1 MHKQEIEV
9 RNMLIASKLP
19 DTDYVINPYIGCTYG
34 CSYCYASF
42 MGRFVKQPI
51 ANWGKYIYVKKNAV
65 ALLKDTIVKLD
76 NTKKQ
81 RSILLSSV
89 TDPYQP
95 IEQRY
100 QLTRGLLEVLA
111 KAKYPGRISVLTK
124 SPLVLRDTD
133 LLAQLDNKEIGLTI
147 TSSDDTL
154 TDQLE
159 LNAPKVS
166 IRLQTLAQLKKEGFI
181 TYAFIGPIL
190 PHFYLYPKKI
200 ENIFSKLADTG
211 INSLFV
217 EHMNI
222 SPYIY
227 KKIIQNHKLSEEEK
241 QAYKNNKTKIFHTEI
256 QRIIDTLMIKYN
268 FRLRTSQIIQH

>member
-1 MHKQEIEV
+1 MNKQEIEV
-9 RNMLIASKLP
+9 KNILIASKLP

-51 ANWGKYIYVKKNAV
+51 TNWGKYIYVKKNAV
-65 ALLKDTIVKLD
+65 KLLEDTIEKLD
-76 NTKKQ
+76 NAKKK

-100 QLTRGLLEVLA
+100 QLTRGLLDVLA
-111 KAKYPGRISVLTK
+111 KAKYPGRISILTK
-124 SPLVLRDTD
+124 SPLVLRDKD
-133 LLAQLDNKEIGLTI
+133 MLSQLDSKEIGLTI
-147 TSSDDTL
+147 TSSQDTL

-159 LNAPKVS
+159 LNAPKSS

-190 PHFYLYPKKI
+190 PHFYLYPNKI
-200 ENIFSKLADTG
+200 EKIFSRLADTG

-217 EHMNI
+217 EHMNV

-227 KKIIQNHKLSEEEK
+227 KKIIQSHKLNEEEK
-241 QAYKNNKTKIFHTEI
+241 QAYKNNKTKIFHDEI
-256 QRIIDTLMIKYN
+256 RKIISTLIIKYN
-268 FRLRTSQIIQH
+268 VRLRTSQIIQH